1 MGNIS
6 TMEAT
11 TNNSF
16 GTLVRAG
23 RRKLGITQQQLADMV
38 GRSRKWMVQVE
49 KGERYDTT
57 EDMQISPD
65 MVVKLA
71 LILDIDPVEALYA
84 VGAPKDTW
92 PDFSHIRSTSDN
104 VRVVDITSLTP
115 EQAKLIEGM
124 IDEFKQLN
132 REIEGYKN

>member
-1 MGNIS
+1 MN
-6 TMEAT
+6 TT

-16 GTLVRAG
+16 GALVRAG
-23 RRKLGITQQQLADMV
+23 RNKLDITQQQLADMV

-49 KGERYDTT
+49 KGERYDTS
-57 EDMQISPD
+57 EDMRIDPD
-65 MVVKLA
+65 MVVKIA

-92 PDFSHIRSTSDN
+92 PDFSHLRLASDN

-115 EQAKLIEGM
+115 EQTKLVEGM
-124 IDEFKQLN
+124 IDEFRKLN
-132 REIEGYKN
+132 RKVEQ